1 MKTKTQVCIIDDEK
15 DGREYIALL
24 LENEFPELEIDFQAS
39 SVEEAF
45 IYLTKNT
52 PDILFLDIQLNDG
65 TAFDLLSNFKELS
78 SQIIFITAYEH
89 FAIQAIKNGATDY
102 LLKPIKKMDFIIAV
116 NKALENIRKS
126 KALSS
131 NMVQNNQNQNNKIS
145 LPTLQGF
152 KMITITD
159 IVRCEADSSYTTFYL
174 ADKTKIIVSKTLH
187 EFEETLAEHNFFR
200 IHHKHLINLSHLQ
213 EYIKGKGGQVV
224 MSDNSILDVSVRKK
238 NDFLQK
244 VDTIE

>member
-24 LENEFPELEIDFQAS
+24 LENEFPEIEINSQAS

-45 IYLTKNT
+45 VYLTKNS

-65 TAFDLLSNFKELS
+65 TAFDLLSKFKDLP
-78 SQIIFITAYEH
+78 SQIIFITAYEN
-89 FAIQAIKNGATDY
+89 FAIQAIRNGATDY

-116 NKALENIRKS
+116 NKALENIAKN
-126 KALSS
+126 KPMVS
-131 NMVQNNQNQNNKIS
+131 NTTQQSNKLS

-152 KMITITD
+152 KMINIPD
-159 IVRCEADSSYTTFYL
+159 IIRCEADSSYTTFYL
-174 ADKTKIIVSKTLH
+174 SDKTKIMVSKTLH
-187 EFEETLAEHNFFR
+187 EFEETLTEYNFFR
-200 IHHKHLINLSHLQ
+200 IHHKHLINLDHLQ

-224 MSDNSILDVSVRKK
+224 MSDSSILDVSVRKK

-244 VDTIE
+244 IDTIE